1 MIKRIFITFIHLFT
15 FLSFTQAGDTDS
27 LFLRFSTLYQAGN
40 LLEAEKTLSR
50 ILEPG
55 TQPDEPGIIA
65 AYNNLGVVNQML
77 GRYDKAL
84 ELFTTAE
91 SIAIN
96 KKEYINNLP
105 EIYSNKGIIY
115 SIRQSFETAVIYF
128 EKCIRVYNSLDL
140 TDENILNS
148 LASVYLNAGIAFL
161 HAGEYTKALDFF
173 NNSLKI
179 KSDFGFQGTGLVYMN
194 MAKTWMKLKDPR
206 KAEKFYIKSIEY
218 LNSAFSGNYFRLA
231 EVYFDYGIF
240 LDSEERFAEALD
252 IHKKALDICLNNY
265 GTKHPLV
272 ALAYK
277 NMGDH
282 WFRQSAFLKSLE
294 YYQKSLTAVVN
305 NFNDEDI
312 YSNPSIDSVL
322 FDVRLLDNLKSKS
335 KSLEYLADRMDDT
348 NLKLQTVR
356 KSLETAELALELS
369 NRLRNNYPGE
379 ESRLY
384 ISKNEKGTCLHAIN
398 LAEVLYNMTGEKA
411 MMEKMYSVACGG
423 KAAILRNQI
432 IENELFSLA
441 GIPDSLR
448 EKRNRFR
455 DNIAAL
461 HKMIADESEKISPD
475 SNKISF
481 WKDTLFEMCR
491 KYENTISDINTSYPH
506 FRNLLHK
513 TEPVTLSSVR
523 HKLRRNETIV
533 DYILSEPD
541 DRNERD
547 LYIFIVTGKKLHYV
561 KLKADSRFTELARI
575 LRDYSHS
582 RTVTDFGQLTAALH
596 YMYELLVAPAEKYFA
611 GKKLIIIPD
620 EEIAWLPF
628 DAFLPDRPD
637 ADRGNFD
644 GLKYLINDYT
654 VSYSF
659 SASMTG
665 ERAKRFGLS
674 GKAIAFYP
682 AYNDRQTD
690 SEIYD
695 QLPDAALEIESVIN
709 TFRGERY
716 TGSNASKSNFLKV
729 INEPAIFH
737 LAMHLTSDSLNSRYS
752 YLLFDRSSDSIS
764 DGKLYNYEIS
774 SLNIRSPLVVI
785 SSCNSGR
792 GTLRQGE
799 GLISIARSF
808 RLAGASSVVRTAWEI
823 NDETSARIIS
833 RFYYYLSRGKF
844 KDEALRLSKLDYLR
858 EIPPAFSGPYYWAA
872 YEISGDNSPVVPL
885 VRPSVL
891 DVFASLLIVTVVIFY
906 LIRRR
911 IFLAGP
917 E

>member
-1 MIKRIFITFIHLFT
+1 
-15 FLSFTQAGDTDS
+15 
-27 LFLRFSTLYQAGN
+27 
-40 LLEAEKTLSR
+40 
-50 ILEPG
+50 
-55 TQPDEPGIIA
+55 
-65 AYNNLGVVNQML
+65 
-77 GRYDKAL
+77 
-84 ELFTTAE
+84 
-91 SIAIN
+91 
-96 KKEYINNLP
+96 
-105 EIYSNKGIIY
+105 
-115 SIRQSFETAVIYF
+115 
-128 EKCIRVYNSLDL
+128 
-140 TDENILNS
+140 
-148 LASVYLNAGIAFL
+148 
-161 HAGEYTKALDFF
+161 
-173 NNSLKI
+173 
-179 KSDFGFQGTGLVYMN
+179 
-194 MAKTWMKLKDPR
+194 
-206 KAEKFYIKSIEY
+206 
-218 LNSAFSGNYFRLA
+218 
-231 EVYFDYGIF
+231 
-240 LDSEERFAEALD
+240 
-252 IHKKALDICLNNY
+252 
-265 GTKHPLV
+265 
-272 ALAYK
+272 
-277 NMGDH
+277 
-282 WFRQSAFLKSLE
+282 
-294 YYQKSLTAVVN
+294 
-305 NFNDEDI
+305 
-312 YSNPSIDSVL
+312 VL

-335 KSLEYLADRMDDT
+335 KSLEYLADEMDDT
-348 NLKLQTVR
+348 KLKLKTVR
-356 KSLETAELALELS
+356 KSLETAELALKLS
-369 NRLRNNYPGE
+369 NRLRNNHLNE

-384 ISKNEKGTCLHAIN
+384 ISENEKGTCLHAIH
-398 LAEVLYNMTGEKA
+398 LADILYNMTGEKA
-411 MMEKMYSVACGG
+411 MMEKMYSVASGG

-432 IENELFSLA
+432 IENELFFLA

-455 DNIAAL
+455 ENITAL
-461 HKMIADESEKISPD
+461 HKMIADESVKISPD

-481 WKDTLFEMCR
+481 RKDALFDMCR
-491 KYENTISDINTSYPH
+491 KFEKTISDINTSYPH

-513 TEPVTLSSVR
+513 TEPVTLSAVR
-523 HKLRRNETIV
+523 HKLRHNETIV

-547 LYIFIVTGKKLHYV
+547 LYIFIVTGKKLQYV
-561 KLKADSRFTELARI
+561 KLKADSRFTEFARI
-575 LRDYSHS
+575 LRDYSRS

-596 YMYELLVAPAEKYFA
+596 YMYELLVAPAEQYFA

-637 ADRGNFD
+637 AGRGNFD

-659 SASMTG
+659 SASMIG
-665 ERAKRFGLS
+665 ERTKRLRLS
-674 GKAIAFYP
+674 GNAIAFYP
-682 AYNDRQTD
+682 AYNDRQTE
-690 SEIYD
+690 SEIYG

-709 TFRGERY
+709 TFRGKKY
-716 TGSNASKSNFLKV
+716 TGSNASISNFLKV
-729 INEPAIFH
+729 ISEPAIFH

-774 SLNIRSPLVVI
+774 SLNMRSPLVVI
-785 SSCNSGR
+785 SSCNSGA

-872 YEISGDNSPVVPL
+872 YEISGDTSPVVPL
-885 VRPSVL
+885 IKPSVL
-891 DVFASLLIVTVVIFY
+891 AGFASLLIVAAVIFY
-906 LIRRR
+906 LRRRR

>member
-1 MIKRIFITFIHLFT
+1 MIITIFITFIHLFT
-15 FLSFTQAGDTDS
+15 FFFFAQTGETDS

-55 TQPDEPGIIA
+55 TQLNESGLIA
-65 AYNNLGVVNQML
+65 VYNNLGVVNQML
-77 GRYDKAL
+77 GRYEKAL
-84 ELFTTAE
+84 EFFTMAE
-91 SIAIN
+91 LKAKN
-96 KKEYINNLP
+96 KKDNINNLP
-105 EIYSNKGIIY
+105 DIYSNIGIIHT
-115 SIRQSFETAVIYF
+115 IRQSFVTAVIYF
-128 EKCIRVYNSLDL
+128 EKSIREYNSLDL

-148 LASVYLNAGIAFL
+148 LASVYLNTGIAFL
-161 HAGEYTKALDFF
+161 HAGEYAKALDFF

-179 KSDFGFQGTGLVYMN
+179 KSEHGFQGTGLVYMN
-194 MAKTWMKLKDPR
+194 MAKTWMKLKNPR
-206 KAEKFYIKSIEY
+206 KAEEFYIKSIEY
-218 LNSAFSGNYFRLA
+218 LTSAFSGNYFRLA
-231 EVYFDYGIF
+231 EVYFNYGVF
-240 LDSEERFAEALD
+240 LDSEGRFAEAHD
-252 IHKKALDICLNNY
+252 IHEKGLNICLDNY

-282 WFRQSAFLKSLE
+282 CFRQSAFLESLE

-305 NFNDEDI
+305 NFNDSDI

-322 FDVRLLDNLKSKS
+322 LDMRLLDNLKSKA
-335 KSLEYLADRMDDT
+335 KSLKYLADGMNDPK
-348 NLKLQTVR
+348 LKLKTVR
-356 KSLETAELALELS
+356 ISLETAELALDLS
-369 NRLRNNYPGE
+369 NRLKNNHLSE

-384 ISKNEKGTCLHAIN
+384 ISENEKETCLQAIH
-398 LAEVLYNMTGEKA
+398 LADILYNMTGEKT
-411 MMEKMYSVACGG
+411 MMEKMYSVARRG

-432 IENELFSLA
+432 MENELFFLA

-455 DNIAAL
+455 ENIAAL
-461 HKMIADESEKISPD
+461 HKMITDESVKIMPD

-481 WKDTLFEMCR
+481 WKDTLFDMNR
-491 KYENTISDINTSYPH
+491 KLEKTISDINTSFPH

-523 HKLRRNETIV
+523 HKLRHNETIM

-541 DRNERD
+541 DRNERI
-547 LYIFIVTGKKLHYV
+547 LYIFIVTGNKLQYL
-561 KLKADSRFTELARI
+561 KLKTDCRFSEYARI
-575 LRDYSHS
+575 LRDYSRN
-582 RTVTDFGQLTAALH
+582 RTDTDFAQLTDALN
-596 YMYELLVAPAEKYFA
+596 YMYKLLVAPAEKYFA

-620 EEIAWLPF
+620 EEISWLPF
-628 DAFLPDRPD
+628 DAFLPEKPD
-637 ADRGNFD
+637 PGRGNFD
-644 GLKYLINDYT
+644 GLKYLINNYT
-654 VSYSF
+654 ISYSF
-659 SASMTG
+659 SASMIGKRTDRFKLTG
-665 ERAKRFGLS
+665 N
-674 GKAIAFYP
+674 AIAFYP
-682 AYNDRQTD
+682 DYNEKQTD
-690 SEIYD
+690 SEVYD
-695 QLPDAALEIESVIN
+695 QLPDAALEIESVVN
-709 TFRGERY
+709 AFRGEKY
-716 TGSNASKSNFLKV
+716 TGSNASISNFLKV
-729 INEPAIFH
+729 ITEPAILH
-737 LAMHLTSDSLNSRYS
+737 LSMHLTSDSLNSRYS

-764 DGKLYNYEIS
+764 DGRLYNYEIS

-785 SSCNSGR
+785 SSCNSGT

-872 YEISGDNSPVVPL
+872 YEITGDTSPVVPL
-885 VRPSVL
+885 IKPSVL
-891 DVFASLLIVTVVIFY
+891 AGFASLLIVAAVIFY
-906 LIRRR
+906 LRRRR
-911 IFLAGP
+911 IFLARP